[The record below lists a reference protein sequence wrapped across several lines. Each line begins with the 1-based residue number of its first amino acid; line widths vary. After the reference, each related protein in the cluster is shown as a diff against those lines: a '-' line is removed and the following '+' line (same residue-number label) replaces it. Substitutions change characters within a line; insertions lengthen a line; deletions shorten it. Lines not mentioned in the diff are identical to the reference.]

1 MELRCLPA
9 RSNAGR
15 AFPSRLPWCGRSER
29 RRAFAREL
37 SIRRNYHSP
46 SYPIRSHVLRSKR
59 FLNQAHVPLV
69 PHWPAI
75 PPVGGR
81 LAFAVRVRSLQGSI
95 GADLQTARTVHVL
108 QIATCRAQK
117 GATEHVRTHITI
129 PWHAGIEKVRK
140 SWGWFL
146 VLGVALAVLG
156 VSCIAFDVTAT
167 FASVLVFGWL
177 LLISGVFQLVH
188 AFRTGTWS
196 GTLLNLLS
204 ALFRGFTGFLLIRY
218 PIMGA
223 EALTVVL
230 ASFFIVAGLFRAIA
244 SAMVKLPRWG
254 WVVFSGA
261 ITTVLGFLLLAQMP
275 ISGIWFIGFAIGVD
289 LIFDGIATIGF
300 AAAIHRVP
308 KPAAFAAA

>member
-1 MELRCLPA
+1 MSQLTYDPLATGVEK
-9 RSNAGR
+9 
-15 AFPSRLPWCGRSER
+15 
-29 RRAFAREL
+29 
-37 SIRRNYHSP
+37 IRN
-46 SYPIRSHVLRSKR
+46 
-59 FLNQAHVPLV
+59 
-69 PHWPAI
+69 
-75 PPVGGR
+75 
-81 LAFAVRVRSLQGSI
+81 
-95 GADLQTARTVHVL
+95 
-108 QIATCRAQK
+108 
-117 GATEHVRTHITI
+117 
-129 PWHAGIEKVRK
+129 

-146 VLGVALAVLG
+146 VLGIALVVLG
-156 VSCIAFDVTAT
+156 VCCIAFDVTAT

-177 LLISGVFQLVH
+177 LLISGVFQAVY
-188 AFRTGTWS
+188 AFRTGTWN

-218 PIMGA
+218 PLMGA

-289 LIFDGIATIGF
+289 LTCDGIATIGF
-300 AAAIHRVP
+300 AAAIHRLP

>member
-1 MELRCLPA
+1 MSQLTYDPLATGVEK
-9 RSNAGR
+9 
-15 AFPSRLPWCGRSER
+15 
-29 RRAFAREL
+29 
-37 SIRRNYHSP
+37 IRN
-46 SYPIRSHVLRSKR
+46 
-59 FLNQAHVPLV
+59 
-69 PHWPAI
+69 
-75 PPVGGR
+75 
-81 LAFAVRVRSLQGSI
+81 
-95 GADLQTARTVHVL
+95 
-108 QIATCRAQK
+108 
-117 GATEHVRTHITI
+117 
-129 PWHAGIEKVRK
+129 

-146 VLGVALAVLG
+146 VLGIALVVLG
-156 VSCIAFDVTAT
+156 VCCIAFDVTAT

-177 LLISGVFQLVH
+177 LLISGVFQAVY
-188 AFRTGTWS
+188 AFRTGTWN

-218 PIMGA
+218 PLMGA

-261 ITTVLGFLLLAQMP
+261 ITAVLGFLLLAQMP

-289 LIFDGIATIGF
+289 LICDGIATIGF
-300 AAAIHRVP
+300 AAAIHRLP